1 VDACTTV
8 ARTVVALGSAPPF
21 IATSAITWS
30 APEPEVTRAI
40 RGGFLCSNRLL
51 GRECDAGTRELAWS
65 GSVVDPEQRATDR
78 VLGWWGRARARARAR
93 EARRSEP

>member
-1 VDACTTV
+1 
-8 ARTVVALGSAPPF
+8 
-21 IATSAITWS
+21 
-30 APEPEVTRAI
+30 
-40 RGGFLCSNRLL
+40 LL